1 MKPDPIISIPL
12 GGGQIWLSRKVV
24 GPYLDPENKE
34 RQIWDSTSLAED
46 GKSVTRIYVSLKS
59 NWVKLLT
66 SQQQAVYHISLALS
80 GSSQK
85 SRADAEE
92 TPKGM

>member
-1 MKPDPIISIPL
+1 MEPDRIISVPL
-12 GGGQIWLSRKVV
+12 GGRFGSRKVV
-24 GPYLDPENKE
+24 GPNLDPENKE
-34 RQIWDSTSLAED
+34 QQIRARD
-46 GKSVTRIYVSLKS
+46 GESVTRVYVSLKS

-66 SQQQAVYHISLALS
+66 SQLQAVYHISLVLS